1 MGTFTEFTLDRQKQ
15 VIGYMLKV
23 FHNETESIKSTNF
36 LSVTIGSLQMFVPDP
51 GINVCSDLIFLMFYL
66 FKLLLFFP

>member
-23 FHNETESIKSTNF
+23 IHNETESIKSTIF
-36 LSVTIGSLQMFVPDP
+36 LSVTLGSLQMFVP
-51 GINVCSDLIFLMFYL
+51 NQA
-66 FKLLLFFP
+66 